1 MANILKDLELDEISL
16 VDVPANP
23 LASVPLFKRHTGED
37 MTEQTNWEEV
47 AKGLEAEKATLTAS
61 VETLTKQV
69 EDLTKATETIEKA
82 DDTIDF
88 DGEKISKSLIPA
100 PVLKKLEEV
109 QKAQEKVEL
118 EKRTEKL
125 LPNFTGTLDQR
136 AKLLKS
142 IDFDEELVALLVAAD
157 LLFAKNFEELGSKGE
172 QNTTTA
178 KDSLAA
184 LVKSYQDANKV
195 TYEQAYAA
203 VAVTKQGKDLILK
216 TYKEEE

>member
-1 MANILKDLELDEISL
+1 MANILKDLELTEVSL

-37 MTEQTNWEEV
+37 MTEKTNWEEV
-47 AKGLEAEKATLTAS
+47 AKALEVDK
-61 VETLTKQV
+61 ETLTKANA
-69 EDLTKATETIEKA
+69 DLTTEVEALKKASETVEKA

-109 QKAQEKVEL
+109 QKAQEVAEIN
-118 EKRTEKL
+118 KRAEQL

-142 IDFDEELVALLVAAD
+142 LGEDKELIALLVAAD
-157 LLFAKNFEELGSKGE
+157 KLFAKNFDELGSKGE
-172 QNTTTA
+172 QQTMTA
-178 KDSLAA
+178 KESLEVM
-184 LVKSYQDANKV
+184 VKSYQKEKNV
-195 TYEQAYAA
+195 TYHQAYEA
-203 VAVTKQGKDLILK
+203 VSKTQAGNELILK
-216 TYKEEE
+216 TYKGE